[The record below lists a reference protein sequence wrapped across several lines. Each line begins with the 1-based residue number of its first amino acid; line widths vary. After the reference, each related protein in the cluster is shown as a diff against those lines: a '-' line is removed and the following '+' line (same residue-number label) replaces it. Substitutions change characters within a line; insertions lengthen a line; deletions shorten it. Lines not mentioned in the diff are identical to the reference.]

1 VAPQWNPIPV
11 WPQYGWVLAF
21 ATAAFILAMI
31 MYGVAWFLRWR
42 NPYPEKLST
51 YECGEDPFGQAWI
64 RFNIRYYFFA
74 LLFVLFD
81 VEIIFFFPWAVIYQ
95 HTKTGVTAAT
105 GEVLTLGF
113 SIYGEMLVF
122 LFLLI
127 LGWAYAWR
135 KGYLQWD

>member
-1 VAPQWNPIPV
+1 MAPHWNLAPS
-11 WPQYGWVLAF
+11 WPLYGWVLAF

-42 NPYPEKLST
+42 NPYPEKLTT
-51 YECGEDPFGQAWI
+51 YECGENPFGQAWI

-95 HTKTGVTAAT
+95 HTKSGVTTST
-105 GEVLTLGF
+105 GEVLALGF
-113 SIYGEMLVF
+113 SVYGEMVVF